1 MVSAKDLR
9 DVFEDI
15 RKAAGKR
22 AVGMMSDAKLPEIGR
37 RSEPPGMLW
46 LGLGLAL
53 GAVVGMAIALVMAP
67 FPGEEARR
75 RLTERVEK
83 MRRPV
88 EDDQIEHLR
97 TSGNG
102 NVGTPVYSTP
112 TSAYERS

>member
-15 RKAAGKR
+15 RKEAGKR
-22 AVGMMSDAKLPEIGR
+22 AVGMMGDAKLPDIGR
-37 RSEPPGMLW
+37 RSEPPGILW

-67 FPGEEARR
+67 FPGDEARR
-75 RLTERVEK
+75 RLSERVDK

-88 EDDQIEHLR
+88 EEPIEHLR

-112 TSAYERS
+112 TSVYERS